1 MSKLRITGKH
11 LRNIDYPQGPVISVA
26 INTMEKH
33 YKHHALEEA
42 LGVLSN
48 VLAEP
53 AMFVEDKVLG
63 NIAKMLLPKPAQTSA
78 LDDISL
84 LNNGVHFNVF
94 GAEFIED
101 GALHQMHSAARLPVA
116 VAGALMPDAHYGYGL
131 PIGGVL
137 ATTNAVI
144 PYGVGVDIGCRMCLS
159 IFDLN
164 PDELIQRA
172 DYFARELTEATLFGC
187 GG

>member
-63 NIAKMLLPKPAQTSA
+63 NIAKMLLPKPARVIQ
-78 LDDISL
+78 
-84 LNNGVHFNVF
+84 LNLHPAVH
-94 GAEFIED
+94 
-101 GALHQMHSAARLPVA
+101 ALHSYQYPPFEHLSQMRL
-116 VAGALMPDAHYGYGL
+116 ALHL
-131 PIGGVL
+131 
-137 ATTNAVI
+137 
-144 PYGVGVDIGCRMCLS
+144 
-159 IFDLN
+159 
-164 PDELIQRA
+164 
-172 DYFARELTEATLFGC
+172 
-187 GG
+187 